1 MGPGGSEELNLRYVQ
16 SGMARRHPV
25 RTVMRALSA
34 EVKLRRD
41 ICSGVMM
48 KWAEVAMMDVNHM
61 GKEPK
66 TKWTLV

>member
-1 MGPGGSEELNLRYVQ
+1 
-16 SGMARRHPV
+16 MARRHPG

-48 KWAEVAMMDVNHM
+48 KWAEVAVMDVNHV